1 MYLNLY
7 EAQVMATERMKDAM
21 REAEHF
27 RLIESTKDPRPER
40 KWRLSVGV
48 ILSSLSDLFT
58 RRQTSPAYEMVG
70 PSDVPS
76 CC

>member
-1 MYLNLY
+1 MYLNLC
-7 EAQVMATERMKDAM
+7 EAQVMARERMKDAM

-27 RLIESTKDPRPER
+27 RLIQSAKGSWQTR
-40 KWRLSVGV
+40 KWQLPVGF
-48 ILSSLSDLFT
+48 ILSSLSDLFS

-70 PSDVPS
+70 QSDVPS